1 MDNTAKKSI
10 TQTWFEIALWK
21 RILTA
26 MVIGALLGSVW
37 GPGAEAIGWIEISL
51 SLIRMIVVPLVF
63 VTIVSGVV
71 SMGDPS
77 KLGSL
82 GAKTLI
88 LYMLTTL
95 AAITIGLIL
104 AVFLQPGVGV
114 DLTGAPASILQETIP
129 LSELQV
135 TGVPENPIAALAE
148 GNILATILAILIGVG
163 LLSVG
168 ESGKPV
174 ADFMDASAVVLRI
187 THWIMEIAP
196 FGVLALIAR

>member
-1 MDNTAKKSI
+1 
-10 TQTWFEIALWK
+10 
-21 RILTA
+21 

-37 GPGAEAIGWIEISL
+37 GPGAEAIGWIGDLFIR
-51 SLIRMIVVPLVF
+51 LIRMIVVPLVF

-114 DLTGAPASILQETIP
+114 DLTGAPASTLQKPFPVGTPDFDCAGKSDRCSGRRQHPCHHILRYP
-129 LSELQV
+129 
-135 TGVPENPIAALAE
+135 
-148 GNILATILAILIGVG
+148 
-163 LLSVG
+163 
-168 ESGKPV
+168 
-174 ADFMDASAVVLRI
+174 DRCRSAVGRRVWQASGGFHGRI
-187 THWIMEIAP
+187 ERGGTAHYPLDHGNRPIWCSGSDCEGDWCS
-196 FGVLALIAR
+196 GV